1 MSNTENG
8 VADATPAPGALAEKR
23 LARAKI
29 FTDRKLAELPVPT
42 DKKQAVIA
50 DPLGSGAS
58 YRLQETGRAAFIYA
72 KRQRNG
78 QRFNTTLGPVP
89 PMTVEEAR
97 ADAAILSLRIAR
109 GDDLVGEERAR
120 KAALKDAQRAAKAA
134 EPESEAAK
142 RKVEE
147 ARFTVRKMLRKW
159 SHEHLATRRP
169 GYSKRAEQVAA
180 RVLGDWLDVEPE
192 QVSKR
197 EVRARLDLFNGR
209 GQRRFAA
216 SVVVSIFNLAA
227 KKDWIN
233 INPLANFDMPEMPPE
248 RERTLVPWEA
258 QVIYTAMDALPYPE
272 GPFLRLLMLTACR
285 RAEIAGLRWD
295 EVQDDEDG
303 KVLLIP
309 PERTKTGRITKVAHR
324 VPLSLE
330 AWRIIASVPRV
341 VGCRYVF
348 SRNGVRPI
356 THFDRMKDRLD
367 AEVTRLADVEPF
379 VLHDFRRSVATIL
392 ASKGFDPIAV
402 DMLLG
407 HVPTGLSQIARIYNR
422 YQHADTRRKAL
433 EAWAKLIIAPIG
445 DNVRTLCARSDDW
458 PRKG

>member
-1 MSNTENG
+1 MSDTENG
-8 VADATPAPGALAEKR
+8 VADATPARGALAQKR
-23 LARAKI
+23 LARAKT

-50 DPLGSGAS
+50 DPFGSGAS

-78 QRFNTTLGPVP
+78 RRFNTTLGPVP

-97 ADAAILSLRIAR
+97 SAAAIFGLRIAR
-109 GDDLVGEERAR
+109 GEDLVAEERAR
-120 KAALKDAQRAAKAA
+120 KAALKDAQQAAKAA

-142 RKVEE
+142 RKAEE

-180 RVLGDWLDVEPE
+180 RVLGNWLDIEPE

-197 EVRARLDLFNGR
+197 EIRARVDLFNGR

-258 QVIYTAMDALPYPE
+258 QVIYTAMGALPYPE
-272 GPFLRLLMLTACR
+272 EPFLRLLMLTACR

-309 PERTKTGRITKVAHR
+309 PERTKTGRISKVAHR
-324 VPLSLE
+324 VPLSPE

-341 VGCRYVF
+341 VGCPYVF
-348 SRNGVRPI
+348 SRDGVRPI

-367 AEVTRLADVEPF
+367 AEVTRLADIKPF
-379 VLHDFRRSVATIL
+379 VLHDFRRSVATTL
-392 ASKGFDPIAV
+392 ASKGFDPLAV

-422 YQHADTRRKAL
+422 YQHAETRRRAL
-433 EAWAKLIIAPIG
+433 EAWAELITTPPKV
-445 DNVRTLCARSDDW
+445 DNVRELKHVS
-458 PRKG
+458 